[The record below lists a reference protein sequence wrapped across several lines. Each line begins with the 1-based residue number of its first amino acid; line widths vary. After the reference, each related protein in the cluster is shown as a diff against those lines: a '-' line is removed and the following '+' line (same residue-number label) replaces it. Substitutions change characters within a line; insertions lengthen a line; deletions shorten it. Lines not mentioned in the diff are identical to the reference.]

1 MQINSTKK
9 VAIAISLVILLFICI
24 VAGSAIYLVAINNSK
39 PITYGETSPSPP
51 PFVSPSPSLPSVT
64 SQPTLTPSPL
74 TSTSSPTQQ
83 STPTPT
89 PTITSTPIPTP
100 TSVDLQTA
108 ITQGIVQATVE
119 GMNLQQIKLNLKSN
133 TDHTLEITVKPG
145 TTFISQSSGVQN
157 MVSLYPTTIYLEA
170 NANSYKTLSVAC
182 ISMNLETP
190 SSQNSFAIGEST
202 SADLLKLL
210 NLRDFQDA
218 TFRVK
223 QFAIWTITDN
233 PTRNGYVG
241 LTTGAIGS
249 GPSDDEM
256 QKILQLFINAGIN
269 TQNYRALQ
277 SLVAPTPVPTTQ
289 T

>member
-1 MQINSTKK
+1 MQFNPTKK

-24 VAGSAIYLVAINNSK
+24 VAGSAIYLVAINNK

-51 PFVSPSPSLPSVT
+51 PSATPSDSLPPVT
-64 SQPTLTPSPL
+64 SQPILTPPPVTPSA
-74 TSTSSPTQQ
+74 SPTQQ

-89 PTITSTPIPTP
+89 PSITSTPTTTP
-100 TSVDLQTA
+100 TSIDLQTA

-133 TDHTLEITVKPG
+133 TDHALEITIKPG
-145 TTFISQSSGVQN
+145 TTFLSQSSGVQN
-157 MVSLYPTTIYLEA
+157 MVSLYSTTIYLDA

-182 ISMNLETP
+182 LSMNLETP
-190 SSQNSFAIGEST
+190 SSQNAFAIGEST

-210 NLRDFQDA
+210 NLREFQDA

-241 LTTGAIGS
+241 LTTGGIGS

-256 QKILQLFINAGIN
+256 QKIFQLFLAAGIN

-277 SLVAPTPVPTTQ
+277 SLVTPTPFPTAQ